1 MQLISV
7 NVGIARPIAAKSGSS
22 GIFKQSTQ
30 DSVRVTTFGL
40 QDDQIVDHQNHGG
53 VDQAVYIYTVEDYA
67 WWEGALGRQ
76 LAPGIFGEN
85 LTVAGAESASWAVGD
100 IFMIGAPDSDERA
113 TLQVTSPRVPCVTLA
128 TRMGDP
134 KFVKRFTQAGR
145 PGVYCRVL
153 AEGSVRA
160 GDPVEYMHDKH
171 ERINV
176 MEMFRFELARDKSP
190 DELRRYLRAPIA
202 IRARDYY
209 ESLLAVREGEGG

>member
-1 MQLISV
+1 L
-7 NVGIARPIAAKSGSS
+7 RSS
-22 GIFKQSTQ
+22 RDAPDF
-30 DSVRVTTFGL
+30 
-40 QDDQIVDHQNHGG
+40 DDQIVDQQNHGG

-67 WWEGALGRQ
+67 WWE
-76 LAPGIFGEN
+76 
-85 LTVAGAESASWAVGD
+85 SASWAVGD
-100 IFMIGAPDSDERA
+100 IFVIGAPDASERV

-160 GDPVEYMHDKH
+160 GDPVEYMPDDQ

-176 MEMFRFELARDKSP
+176 IEMFRFDLARDKSP

-209 ESLLAVREGEGG
+209 ESLLAVREGENV